1 MTGARDRAVG
11 DVRVGAAQDSTR
23 QNRAGRAAAPPAV
36 RDLHD
41 VLYLFP
47 QLFGA
52 PGGIQAVCHDI
63 LRAMIRG
70 WPSASHRALLYQDR
84 EVPARAGEAYGDARF
99 LACGTARGASRLRYA
114 RAFAGAVMRRRPSL
128 IVAGHAGL
136 APLAGLSK
144 RLVGVPFIV
153 WLYGVEIGRLRGRSG
168 LAALRRADRLVA
180 ISRHT
185 RRELAAVAPAASSR
199 SVVLPCAVGD
209 RFGPGGGGAVR
220 RRLGLDRAP
229 MLLTVARYDAGESY
243 KGYDLVLRA
252 LPAVLARCPQTRYV
266 LVGQGDDLPRVRA
279 LARDLGVG
287 DAVIFAGAV
296 SDYELPAWYAACDL
310 FVMPSRGEGFGL
322 VYVEALACGKPVIA
336 GDRDG
341 ARDALLDGRLGR
353 MVDPDDPERL
363 AEAVLEFLAGRAPA
377 ELTDPARLRQECLR
391 HFGFPAFEE
400 RVRNLVAGLDA

>member
-1 MTGARDRAVG
+1 MTGVRDSAAEAVH
-11 DVRVGAAQDSTR
+11 DGAAQHGT
-23 QNRAGRAAAPPAV
+23 GRTAEPPPAV
-36 RDLHD
+36 RDLDD

-47 QLFGA
+47 LLFGA

-63 LRAMIRG
+63 LRAMTRG
-70 WPSASHRALLYQDR
+70 WPSARHRVLLYQDR
-84 EVPARAGEAYGDARF
+84 EVPGWAGETYGGAR
-99 LACGTARGASRLRYA
+99 LVPCGTARGASRLRYA
-114 RAFAGAVMRRRPSL
+114 RAFAGAVLRRRPSL
-128 IVAGHAGL
+128 VVAGHAGL

-144 RLVGVPFIV
+144 RLLGVPCIV
-153 WLYGVEIGRLRGRSG
+153 WLYGVEIGGLRGRSR

-185 RRELAAVAPAASSR
+185 RRELAAVAPAESSR

-209 RFGPGGGGAVR
+209 RFGPGGGEAVR
-220 RRLGLDRAP
+220 RRLGMDRAP

-252 LPAVLARCPQTRYV
+252 LPAVLTQCPDTRYV

-287 DAVIFAGAV
+287 DAVIFAGRV
-296 SDYELPAWYAACDL
+296 SDEELPAWYDACDL

-341 ARDALLDGRLGR
+341 ASDALLDGRLGR

-363 AEAVLEFLAGRAPA
+363 AEAVLEFLTGRAPA
-377 ELTDPARLRQECLR
+377 ELTDPARLRRECLR

-400 RVRNLVAGLDA
+400 RVRTLVAGLDA

>member
-1 MTGARDRAVG
+1 MTGVRHSAAEAVH
-11 DVRVGAAQDSTR
+11 DGAAQDG
-23 QNRAGRAAAPPAV
+23 AGREAEPPPAV
-36 RDLHD
+36 RDLED

-47 QLFGA
+47 LLFGG

-63 LRAMIRG
+63 LRAMIG
-70 WPSASHRALLYQDR
+70 SWPSASHRALLYQDR
-84 EVPARAGEAYGDARF
+84 EVPAWAGEAYGDAR
-99 LACGTARGASRLRYA
+99 LVPCGTARGASRLRYA
-114 RAFAGAVMRRRPSL
+114 RAFAGAVMRRRPGL
-128 IVAGHAGL
+128 VVAGHAGL

-144 RLVGVPFIV
+144 RLLGVPCIV
-153 WLYGVEIGRLRGRSG
+153 WLHGVEIRRLRGRSR

-180 ISRHT
+180 VSRHT

-199 SVVLPCAVGD
+199 SVVLPNAVGE
-209 RFGPGGGGAVR
+209 RFRPGGGAAVR

-229 MLLTVARYDAGESY
+229 VLLTVARYDAGESY

-287 DAVIFAGAV
+287 DAVIYAGRV
-296 SDYELPAWYAACDL
+296 SDEELPAWYDACDL

-363 AEAVLEFLAGRAPA
+363 AEAVLEFLTGRAPG
-377 ELTDPARLRQECLR
+377 ELTDPARLRRECLR

-400 RVRNLVAGLDA
+400 RVRTLVAGLDA